1 MEGAGYDVGFQFA
14 RGKISAAAVILACF
28 GLTTESTEAERAEL
42 ILIILNVAATIHH
55 IFRCIHS
62 IRRINER
69 LEEHE
74 LDTYR
79 RNNKVRSKALQTT
92 ALPGK

>member
-28 GLTTESTEAERAEL
+28 GLTTESTEAEL
-42 ILIILNVAATIHH
+42 ILIILNVVATIHH

-74 LDTYR
+74 FDTNR